1 MTKKFSKYHVA
12 IAIKKVTNIMNSND
26 NSDNTN
32 NNNNNST
39 VRVLES
45 PREWSPRPAFP
56 CMNWLALM

>member
-1 MTKKFSKYHVA
+1 
-12 IAIKKVTNIMNSND
+12 MNSND

-32 NNNNNST
+32 NNNNNSI

-56 CMNWLALM
+56 YMNWLALM